1 VKNIKL
7 TLYEQE
13 GTGLSFRKRELLHLA
28 TVPNLPYNSA
38 DKTTSWFVTNTHFA
52 THFSV
57 VDVHGESSAGNS
69 KDGRVVKKLKVKEN
83 ETTQRDSTVFTLL
96 WSQDRDICAGTCSAF
111 H

>member
-1 VKNIKL
+1 ML

-28 TVPNLPYNSA
+28 TVANLPYNSV
-38 DKTTSWFVTNTHFA
+38 DKTSSCIVKKKIHFA

-96 WSQDRDICAGTCSAF
+96 WS
-111 H
+111 

>member
-1 VKNIKL
+1 MKNIML

-28 TVPNLPYNSA
+28 TV
-38 DKTTSWFVTNTHFA
+38 DKTASWFVKKIHFA
-52 THFSV
+52 TYFSV

-96 WSQDRDICAGTCSAF
+96 WS
-111 H
+111 

>member
-1 VKNIKL
+1 MKNIKL

-13 GTGLSFRKRELLHLA
+13 GTGLLLRKSELLHLA
-28 TVPNLPYNSA
+28 TVANLPSNSV
-38 DKTTSWFVTNTHFA
+38 DKTTSFA

-96 WSQDRDICAGTCSAF
+96 WS
-111 H
+111 

>member
-1 VKNIKL
+1 MP

-28 TVPNLPYNSA
+28 TVANPPYNAA
-38 DKTTSWFVTNTHFA
+38 DKTISWFVEKIHFA

-69 KDGRVVKKLKVKEN
+69 KDGRVVKKLKVKEK

-96 WSQDRDICAGTCSAF
+96 WS
-111 H
+111 

>member
-1 VKNIKL
+1 ML

-28 TVPNLPYNSA
+28 TVANLPYNSV
-38 DKTTSWFVTNTHFA
+38 DKTTSWFVKKMHFA

-57 VDVHGESSAGNS
+57 VDVDGESSAGNS

-83 ETTQRDSTVFTLL
+83 ETTQRDSTVFTLP
-96 WSQDRDICAGTCSAF
+96 WS
-111 H
+111 